1 MKPVPENRPKQPTKP
16 LEDRMVD
23 VAAALEALAW
33 MPKYPVEPP
42 QFRFFCKALAGFM
55 QTVDRRH
62 WSDSDPAWNE
72 AYALGWVNPMKW
84 TVDQVGTTCA
94 FFPPPIKWRE
104 VYCSHFPP
112 LDKKYP
118 TDLYEV
124 VED

>member
-1 MKPVPENRPKQPTKP
+1 MKNPPEQREKQPTKP
-16 LEDRMVD
+16 LAQRIEDLE
-23 VAAALEALAW
+23 VALMSLSW
-33 MPKYPVEPP
+33 MPKFPGEKQ
-42 QFRFFCKALAGFM
+42 QFDFFCRVLAGFM
-55 QTVDRRH
+55 QTQDRRH